1 MKSFGCPRSRR
12 GKLRCSRAINC
23 NLPNAPS
30 ANLSESS
37 GPVAIMWVH
46 HMTNMAM
53 YHKFVTLLKCHV
65 ANLSARAPP
74 CPCIRRS
81 LTCELYLRWQ
91 QASTHAVSWAGTSP
105 CCHCPRCHG
114 LFAPGWLFLH
124 LLTALGLVWLLD
136 IGLWGFIFLFWE
148 GERGLAADG
157 CCAELHVAAP
167 CCCPHASDSSWA
179 PVGTSTGQIH
189 QERRD
194 VSPLSVPE
202 VSEVVWLYLKHGP
215 SGHWFFF

>member
-91 QASTHAVSWAGTSP
+91 QASTHAVCPGQAPAPAVTAHGAMGCLLPAGCSCIFSPPWDSCGFWTS
-105 CCHCPRCHG
+105 G
-114 LFAPGWLFLH
+114 SE
-124 LLTALGLVWLLD
+124 ALSSCFGRERGVWLQMD
-136 IGLWGFIFLFWE
+136 
-148 GERGLAADG
+148 
-157 CCAELHVAAP
+157 VARS
-167 CCCPHASDSSWA
+167 CM
-179 PVGTSTGQIH
+179 
-189 QERRD
+189 
-194 VSPLSVPE
+194 
-202 VSEVVWLYLKHGP
+202 
-215 SGHWFFF
+215 